1 MSPVARREVT
11 IHQEV
16 TELPRNLNEDF
27 TRGTNLNDGFR
38 QDLGR
43 EGLRKEGLKEEV
55 YRREFGRE
63 GWKEEGLNKKELARE
78 GACKC
83 IGICTCGKGST
94 FQKFGAEQCKCTG
107 PCTCMN
113 SGLARDTKAM
123 EHASFPNELG
133 REDRIGRDIYLD
145 RDSNL
150 GRDALGRD
158 AALNRDIHFGRDTA
172 LNRDTH
178 LGRDGLAEAALLRR
192 EGHLAH
198 DHLPRGEGYL
208 AQDAQMLGREA
219 NLPHQSHFIGREGH
233 LGDGNL
239 ANEGLNRPIGH
250 DVVNTGV
257 NQVCSCE
264 KEPCTC
270 TRGYTRGPTLA
281 GVTSGTEHINPILG
295 AAGTT
300 KDKAKKAKKDKK
312 KGKRVCKCVGTCT
325 CDKEGM
331 LITKHEGFMRGS
343 EHNPALGG
351 GIIRQKEYD
360 PVKDAKEL
368 GRECHCVGPC
378 TCGFRGAGEKKQEL
392 HTTAATT
399 TTHTTTTAHEKEGFG
414 TKVKE
419 AIHHII
425 PGKHNEGAVTDGKEK
440 LPKE

>member
-1 MSPVARREVT
+1 
-11 IHQEV
+11 
-16 TELPRNLNEDF
+16 
-27 TRGTNLNDGFR
+27 
-38 QDLGR
+38 
-43 EGLRKEGLKEEV
+43 
-55 YRREFGRE
+55 
-63 GWKEEGLNKKELARE
+63 
-78 GACKC
+78 
-83 IGICTCGKGST
+83 
-94 FQKFGAEQCKCTG
+94 
-107 PCTCMN
+107 MN

-123 EHASFPNELG
+123 EHGSFPNELG
-133 REDRIGRDIYLD
+133 REDRFGRDIYID
-145 RDSNL
+145 RDANL
-150 GRDALGRD
+150 GRDTALGRD
-158 AALNRDIHFGRDTA
+158 AALNRD
-172 LNRDTH
+172 TH
-178 LGRDGLAEAALLRR
+178 LGRTGLADAALLGR

-239 ANEGLNRPIGH
+239 ATEGLNRPIGH
-250 DVVNTGV
+250 DLVNTGV

-281 GVTSGTEHINPILG
+281 GVTSGTEHVNPILG

-300 KDKAKKAKKDKK
+300 KDKARKAKKDKK

-392 HTTAATT
+392 HTAAAT
-399 TTHTTTTAHEKEGFG
+399 TTHTTTITQEKEGFG

-419 AIHHII
+419 VIHHII
-425 PGKHNEGAVTDGKEK
+425 PGKHDGTVAHGKEK